1 MVSEPQGRSPK
12 AVPSDDTTNGGP
24 SKPFWPVDFGLYLA
38 SNLPKGA
45 RWPAS
50 AWVAAVRRVGGQAPG
65 HTPGALQPCAARRVR
80 LKSTWLEWL
89 KRRWPLVL
97 VVVGFIIL
105 IILSRNDLERLA
117 AALARGDPLWI
128 GAAVAAQTAYYYLY
142 AAQYKYAFATV
153 EVASQVNE
161 LIPVMF
167 ASIFVRTLV
176 PSGGASG
183 AVVFVDD
190 AARRGQS
197 PALATEGTLLV
208 LALDLSTMVP
218 LILYSLV
225 YLVASGTLR
234 IYQVI
239 GSVFFIMF
247 IAALITALFTGRWAP
262 GLLERA
268 LTMLRVGANHLAH
281 SLGREEVLP
290 PDWPRRTAEDLRR
303 AANDIF
309 SHRQSLLRTAGVATA
324 AQLTNLVTVTFVGLA
339 YGQRLGISTTIA
351 AFSMD
356 AVFSVVAIVPN
367 GLIVAEAVMT
377 EVFSSLGLPF
387 EVALVITLV
396 YRGLSVWLPLLVGF
410 LFLRQ
415 VRALGGR
422 GR

>member
-1 MVSEPQGRSPK
+1 MPVKGR
-12 AVPSDDTTNGGP
+12 
-24 SKPFWPVDFGLYLA
+24 
-38 SNLPKGA
+38 
-45 RWPAS
+45 
-50 AWVAAVRRVGGQAPG
+50 
-65 HTPGALQPCAARRVR
+65 
-80 LKSTWLEWL
+80 WLEWL
-89 KRRWPLVL
+89 KRRWPLL
-97 VVVGFIIL
+97 LIAVGFIVL
-105 IILSRNDLERLA
+105 IILSRNDLERLGL
-117 AALARGDPLWI
+117 ALIRGDPVWI
-128 GAAVAAQTAYYYLY
+128 VAAVAAQTAYYYLY

-153 EVASQVNE
+153 EVASQVHE

-190 AARRGQS
+190 AARRKQS

-218 LILYSLV
+218 LILYGLV
-225 YLVASGTLR
+225 YLDVRGTLR
-234 IYQVI
+234 VYQVI
-239 GSVFFIMF
+239 GSILFILF
-247 IAALITALFTGRWAP
+247 IGALAAALFTGRWAP
-262 GLLERA
+262 SLLQLA
-268 LTMLRVGANHLAH
+268 LTMLRHAANQLAQAM
-281 SLGREEVLP
+281 GRGEALP
-290 PDWPRRTAEDLRR
+290 PDWPRRTAEEFRR

-309 SHRQSLLRTAGVATA
+309 SHRRSLLYTAGIASA

-339 YGQRLGISTTIA
+339 YGWPLGISTTIA

-377 EVFSSLGLPF
+377 EVLSSLGLPF

-415 VRALGGR
+415 VRSLGG
-422 GR
+422 GRS